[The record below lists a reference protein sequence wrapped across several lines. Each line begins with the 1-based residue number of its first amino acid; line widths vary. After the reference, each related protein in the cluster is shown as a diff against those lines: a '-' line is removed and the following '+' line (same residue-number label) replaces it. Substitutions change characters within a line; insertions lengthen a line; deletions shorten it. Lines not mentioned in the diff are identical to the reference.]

1 MIQEERAGQLLDEA
15 FEQFFRSVAP
25 EEVVEAGLKKY
36 ARLRVSRADKQVPCG
51 GNLYSQARQ
60 ILAEKGTV
68 LEDEPERRL
77 LLATG
82 GGVKQ
87 QNPAILE
94 MLFTEE
100 SLTLTAWAKEGLIPQ
115 RTAQGAVRSALSA
128 LGL

>member
-60 ILAEKGTV
+60 
-68 LEDEPERRL
+68 L
-77 LLATG
+77 L
-82 GGVKQ
+82 KH
-87 QNPAILE
+87 AI
-94 MLFTEE
+94 
-100 SLTLTAWAKEGLIPQ
+100 
-115 RTAQGAVRSALSA
+115 
-128 LGL
+128 

>member
-60 ILAEKGTV
+60 LLTEKGTV

-87 QNPAILE
+87 QIRISI
-94 MLFTEE
+94 FTEE

>member
-1 MIQEERAGQLLDEA
+1 M
-15 FEQFFRSVAP
+15 
-25 EEVVEAGLKKY
+25 
-36 ARLRVSRADKQVPCG
+36 
-51 GNLYSQARQ
+51 
-60 ILAEKGTV
+60 
-68 LEDEPERRL
+68 
-77 LLATG
+77 
-82 GGVKQ
+82 KQ